1 MKNSLILVGTQWGD
15 EGKGKIVDYFSE
27 KFSAVCR
34 FQGGHNAGHTI
45 YNDEKKFVLHLI
57 PSGIFYDHVS
67 CFIGQGV
74 ILSLDS
80 LLEEIETI
88 ESKGINLDGKLRIS
102 RYCSLLLPIHAKI
115 DQLREDKKNKI
126 GTTRRGIGPAYEDKT
141 ARRSIKAFDLEDDS
155 LLEDKLKNLLDY
167 YNFQIENIHKA
178 EKFHYQEVFDN
189 LKETYSKTSKFFGE
203 VTDSLEEI
211 YEKGKHILY
220 EGAQGTLLDVDYGTY
235 PYVTSS
241 NTLATSV
248 GVGSGFPKS
257 IYADVLGVV
266 KAYTTRVGEGPF
278 PTELHD
284 EYGEKIAEIGNVF
297 GATTG
302 RPRRCGWL
310 DLVALKYSAKL
321 NNLTSLCVTK
331 LDVLDSFSEIK
342 VCDEY
347 EIDNEIVQYKSRQL
361 HKVEPKYKTFKGW
374 EQSLG
379 ECQNYSELPKE
390 TREFLEF
397 IEDYTKVKI
406 SLISNG
412 PQRNDLIHR

>member
-115 DQLREDKKNKI
+115 DQLREDNKNKI

-178 EKFHYQEVFDN
+178 EKFNYQEVFDN
-189 LKETYSKTSKFFGE
+189 LKETYSKTSKFFGD

-211 YEKGKHILY
+211 YEKGNHILY

-284 EYGEKIAEIGNVF
+284 EYGEKIAEIGNEF

>member
-1 MKNSLILVGTQWGD
+1 MENSLILVGTQWGD

-45 YNDEKKFVLHLI
+45 YNDKKKFVLHLI

-80 LLEEIETI
+80 LLEEVETI

-102 RYCSLLLPIHAKI
+102 RYCSLLLPVHAKI
-115 DQLREDKKNKI
+115 DQLREDNKNKI

-155 LLEDKLKNLLDY
+155 LLVDKLKNLLDY

-178 EKFHYQEVFDN
+178 EKFNYQEVFDN
-189 LKETYSKTSKFFGE
+189 LKETYSKTSKFFGD

-211 YEKGKHILY
+211 YEKGNHILY

-257 IYADVLGVV
+257 IYADVLGIV

-284 EYGEKIAEIGNVF
+284 EYGEKIAKIGNEF

-361 HKVEPKYKTFKGW
+361 HKVKPKYKIFKGW
-374 EQSLG
+374 EQSLSQ
-379 ECQNYSELPKE
+379 CQNYSELPKE
-390 TREFLEF
+390 AREFLEF

>member
-189 LKETYSKTSKFFGE
+189 LKETYSKTSKFFGD

-211 YEKGKHILY
+211 YEKGNHILY

-284 EYGEKIAEIGNVF
+284 EYGEKIAEIGNEF

-331 LDVLDSFSEIK
+331 LDVLDTFSEIK

-361 HKVEPKYKTFKGW
+361 HKVKPKYKTFKGW

-379 ECQNYSELPKE
+379 QCQNYSELPKE

>member
-15 EGKGKIVDYFSE
+15 EGKGKIVDYYSE

-45 YNDEKKFVLHLI
+45 YNDKKKFVLHLI
-57 PSGIFYDHVS
+57 PSGIFYNHVS

-102 RYCSLLLPIHAKI
+102 RYCSLLLPVHAKI
-115 DQLREDKKNKI
+115 DQLREDNKNKI

-178 EKFHYQEVFDN
+178 EKFNYQEVFEN
-189 LKETYSKTSKFFGE
+189 LKETYSKTSKFFGD

-211 YEKGKHILY
+211 YEKGNHILY

-257 IYADVLGVV
+257 IYANVLGVV

-284 EYGEKIAEIGNVF
+284 EYGEKIAKIGNEF

-342 VCDEY
+342 ICDEY

-361 HKVEPKYKTFKGW
+361 HKVKPKYKTFKGW

-379 ECQNYSELPKE
+379 QCQNYSELPKE

-412 PQRNDLIHR
+412 PHRNDLIHR

>member
-80 LLEEIETI
+80 LLEEIDTI

-211 YEKGKHILY
+211 YEKGNHILY

-284 EYGEKIAEIGNVF
+284 EYGEKIAEIGNEF

-342 VCDEY
+342 ICDEY

-379 ECQNYSELPKE
+379 QCQNYSELPKE

-406 SLISNG
+406 SLVSNG

>member
-1 MKNSLILVGTQWGD
+1 MKKSLILVGTQWGD
-15 EGKGKIVDYFSE
+15 EGKGKIVDYFSK
-27 KFSAVCR
+27 KFKAVCR

-45 YNDEKKFVLHLI
+45 YNEKEKFVLHLI

-74 ILSLDS
+74 ILSLGS
-80 LLEEIETI
+80 LIEEIKQL
-88 ESKGINLDGKLRIS
+88 ESKGISLEGKLKIS

-115 DQLREDKKNKI
+115 DQLREDKKNAI

-141 ARRSIKAFDLEDDS
+141 ARRSIKAFDLEDS
-155 LLEDKLKNLLDY
+155 ELLEEKVKNLVDY
-167 YNFQIENIHKA
+167 YNFQIKTIHKSDTFIY
-178 EKFHYQEVFDN
+178 KDVLDD
-189 LKETYSKTSKFFGE
+189 LKKSYLKASKYFGD

-211 YEKGKHILY
+211 YENGENILY

-257 IYADVLGVV
+257 IYSDVLGVT
-266 KAYTTRVGEGPF
+266 KAYTTRVGSGPF
-278 PTELHD
+278 PTELFCED
-284 EYGEKIAEIGNVF
+284 GKKLAELGHEF

-321 NNLTSLCVTK
+321 NNLTELCITK
-331 LDVLDSFSEIK
+331 LDVLDNFETIKICHSYKIGKEETSF
-342 VCDEY
+342 
-347 EIDNEIVQYKSRQL
+347 KSRLL
-361 HKVEPKYKTFKGW
+361 HKVDPVYENFSGW
-374 EQSLG
+374 NVSLN
-379 ECQNYSELPKE
+379 NYSDFDSLPIEAKD
-390 TREFLEF
+390 FINY
-397 IEDYTKVKI
+397 IEDYVGVKVT
-406 SLISNG
+406 LISNG
-412 PQRNDLIHR
+412 PNRSDLIHR

>member
-189 LKETYSKTSKFFGE
+189 LKETYSKTSKFFGD

-211 YEKGKHILY
+211 YEKGNHILY

-284 EYGEKIAEIGNVF
+284 EHGEKIAEIGNEF

-302 RPRRCGWL
+302 SPRRCGWL

-321 NNLTSLCVTK
+321 NNLTNLCVTK

>member
-189 LKETYSKTSKFFGE
+189 LKETYSKTSKFFGD

-211 YEKGKHILY
+211 YEKGNHILY

-284 EYGEKIAEIGNVF
+284 EYGEKIAKIGNEF

-374 EQSLG
+374 KQSLG

-390 TREFLEF
+390 TREFLN
-397 IEDYTKVKI
+397 
-406 SLISNG
+406 S
-412 PQRNDLIHR
+412 

>member
-115 DQLREDKKNKI
+115 DQLREDNKNKI

-189 LKETYSKTSKFFGE
+189 LKETYSKTSKFFGD

-211 YEKGKHILY
+211 YEKGNHILY

-284 EYGEKIAEIGNVF
+284 EYGEKIAEIGNEF

>member
-1 MKNSLILVGTQWGD
+1 MENSLILVGTQWGD

-45 YNDEKKFVLHLI
+45 YNDKKKFVLHLI
-57 PSGIFYDHVS
+57 PSGIFYNHVS

-80 LLEEIETI
+80 LLEEVETI

-102 RYCSLLLPIHAKI
+102 RYCSLLLPVHAKI
-115 DQLREDKKNKI
+115 DQLREDNKNKI

-178 EKFHYQEVFDN
+178 EKFNYQEVFDN
-189 LKETYSKTSKFFGE
+189 LKETYSKTSKFFGD

-211 YEKGKHILY
+211 YEKGNHILY
-220 EGAQGTLLDVDYGTY
+220 EGAQGTLLDVDYGSY

-257 IYADVLGVV
+257 IYADVLGIV

-284 EYGEKIAEIGNVF
+284 EYGEKIAKIGNEF

-361 HKVEPKYKTFKGW
+361 HKVKPKYKTFKGW

-379 ECQNYSELPKE
+379 QCQNYSELPKE

>member
-102 RYCSLLLPIHAKI
+102 RYCSLLLPIHARI
-115 DQLREDKKNKI
+115 DQLREDNKNKI

-178 EKFHYQEVFDN
+178 EKFSYQEVFDN
-189 LKETYSKTSKFFGE
+189 LKETYSKTSKFFGD

-211 YEKGKHILY
+211 YEKGNHILY

-284 EYGEKIAEIGNVF
+284 ENGEKIAKIGNEF

-361 HKVEPKYKTFKGW
+361 HKVKPKYKTFKGW

>member
-189 LKETYSKTSKFFGE
+189 LKETYSKTSKFFGD

-284 EYGEKIAEIGNVF
+284 EHGEKIAEIGNEF

>member
-1 MKNSLILVGTQWGD
+1 MENSLILVGTQWGD

-45 YNDEKKFVLHLI
+45 YNDKKKFVLHLI

-80 LLEEIETI
+80 LLEEVETI

-102 RYCSLLLPIHAKI
+102 RYCSLLLPVHAKI
-115 DQLREDKKNKI
+115 DQLREDNKNKI

-178 EKFHYQEVFDN
+178 EKFNYQEVFDN
-189 LKETYSKTSKFFGE
+189 LKETYSKTSKFFGD

-211 YEKGKHILY
+211 YEKGNHILY

-257 IYADVLGVV
+257 IYADVLGIV

-278 PTELHD
+278 PTELHN
-284 EYGEKIAEIGNVF
+284 EYGEKIAKIGNEF

-361 HKVEPKYKTFKGW
+361 HKVKPKYKIFKGW
-374 EQSLG
+374 EQSLSQ
-379 ECQNYSELPKE
+379 CQNYSELPKE
-390 TREFLEF
+390 AREFLEF

>member
-80 LLEEIETI
+80 LLEEVETI

-178 EKFHYQEVFDN
+178 EKFNYQEVFDN
-189 LKETYSKTSKFFGE
+189 LKETYSKTSKFFGD

-211 YEKGKHILY
+211 YEKGNHILY

-257 IYADVLGVV
+257 IYADVLGIV

-284 EYGEKIAEIGNVF
+284 EYGEKIAKIGNEF

-361 HKVEPKYKTFKGW
+361 HKVKPKYKIFKGW
-374 EQSLG
+374 EQSLSQ
-379 ECQNYSELPKE
+379 CQKYSELPKE
-390 TREFLEF
+390 AREFLEF

>member
-15 EGKGKIVDYFSE
+15 EGKGKIVDYYSE

-45 YNDEKKFVLHLI
+45 YNDKKKFVLHLI

-80 LLEEIETI
+80 LLEEVETI

-102 RYCSLLLPIHAKI
+102 RYCSLLLPVHAKI
-115 DQLREDKKNKI
+115 DQLREDNKNKI

-178 EKFHYQEVFDN
+178 EKFNYQEVFDN
-189 LKETYSKTSKFFGE
+189 LKETYSKTSKFFGD

-211 YEKGKHILY
+211 YEKGNHILY

-284 EYGEKIAEIGNVF
+284 EYGQSIAKIGNEF

-361 HKVEPKYKTFKGW
+361 HKVKPKYKTFKGW

-379 ECQNYSELPKE
+379 QCQNYSELPKE

-412 PQRNDLIHR
+412 PHRNDLIHR

>member
-115 DQLREDKKNKI
+115 DQLREDNKNKI

-178 EKFHYQEVFDN
+178 EKFSYQEVFDN
-189 LKETYSKTSKFFGE
+189 LKETYNKTSKFFGD

-211 YEKGKHILY
+211 YEKGNHILY

-284 EYGEKIAEIGNVF
+284 EYGEKIAKIGNEF

-361 HKVEPKYKTFKGW
+361 HEVEPKYKTFKGW

-379 ECQNYSELPKE
+379 QCQNYSELPKE